1 MATPARATFT
11 VGESDVG
18 RRLDQVLAARIP
30 ELSRTQARVLID
42 IGGVFVAGR
51 RIKMAGRPMRAGE
64 EVVAVMGGAFSRA
77 TKRPGRE
84 ARAEDESRL
93 PPHTIVFEDQD
104 LVVVE
109 KPAGL
114 LTAPTPESDR
124 NNLAMLLSR
133 RHPPGPEPG
142 IFVVHRIDLETSG
155 LVVFAKTPHAN
166 RVLSEKFRTHDI
178 ERAYLA
184 VVAGAFPDG
193 VTRIARPVGGRPA
206 VTHLAI
212 RERLGRLATVLECR
226 LETGRT
232 HQIRLHAVALGHP
245 VIGDAKYGVPFRIAP
260 APRMAL
266 HATTLGF
273 AHPTSGAPLS
283 FASPLPA
290 DLAEWLIRLRR
301 AGTPDTDQGGEP

>member
-1 MATPARATFT
+1 MSMSGPERVAFT
-11 VGESDVG
+11 VGDADVG
-18 RRLDQVLAARIP
+18 RRLDQVLAARVP
-30 ELSRTQARVLID
+30 ELSRTQARVLLD

-51 RIKMAGRPMRAGE
+51 RVKVASRKVHAGE
-64 EVVAVMGGAFSRA
+64 KVVAVMGGAFSRA

-84 ARAEDESRL
+84 ARGKDESRL
-93 PPHTIVFEDQD
+93 PPHTIVFEDDD

-133 RHPPGPEPG
+133 RIPGPEPSV
-142 IFVVHRIDLETSG
+142 FVVHRIDLETSG

-184 VVAGAFPDG
+184 VVAGAFPDD
-193 VTRIARPVGGRPA
+193 VLRIERPVGGRSA
-206 VTHLAI
+206 ITHVAI
-212 RERLGRLATVLECR
+212 RERLGTLATLLECR

-232 HQIRLHAVALGHP
+232 HQIRLHATALGHP
-245 VIGDAKYGVPFRIAP
+245 VVGDSKYGVPFRAAP

-273 AHPTSGAPLS
+273 THPSSGVPLS

-290 DLAEWLIRLRR
+290 DLASWIDRLRSLSR
-301 AGTPDTDQGGEP
+301 

>member
-1 MATPARATFT
+1 MSLSGPERVTFT
-11 VGESDVG
+11 AGEGDVG
-18 RRLDQVLAARIP
+18 RRLDQVLAARVP
-30 ELSRTQARVLID
+30 ELSRTQARVLLD
-42 IGGVFVAGR
+42 IGGVFVGGR
-51 RIKMAGRPMRAGE
+51 RVKMASRKVHAGD

-84 ARAEDESRL
+84 ARAEDERRL
-93 PPHTIVFEDQD
+93 PPHTIVFEDDD

-133 RHPPGPEPG
+133 RATPPGAG
-142 IFVVHRIDLETSG
+142 VFVVHRIDLETSG
-155 LVVFAKTPHAN
+155 LVVFAKTPDAN

-184 VVAGAFPDG
+184 VVVGSFPDD
-193 VTRIARPVGGRPA
+193 VVRIARPVGGRPA
-206 VTHLAI
+206 VTHVAI
-212 RERLGRLATVLECR
+212 RERLGTLATVLECR

-232 HQIRLHAVALGHP
+232 HQIRLHATAEGHP
-245 VIGDAKYGVPFRIAP
+245 VIGDSKYGVPFRAAP

-273 AHPTSGAPLS
+273 LHPRTGAPLS

-290 DLAEWLIRLRR
+290 DLADWLERLRKLSL
-301 AGTPDTDQGGEP
+301 

>member
-1 MATPARATFT
+1 MSTSGPERVAFT
-11 VGESDVG
+11 VRDADVG
-18 RRLDQVLAARIP
+18 RRLDQVLAARVP
-30 ELSRTQARVLID
+30 ELSRTQARVLLD
-42 IGGVFVAGR
+42 IGGVFVGGR
-51 RIKMAGRPMRAGE
+51 RVKVASRAVHAGE

-84 ARAEDESRL
+84 ARAEDERRL
-93 PPHTIVFEDQD
+93 PAHTIVFEDDD

-133 RHPPGPEPG
+133 RAPGPEPSV
-142 IFVVHRIDLETSG
+142 FVVHRIDLETSG
-155 LVVFAKTPHAN
+155 LVVFAKTAHAN

-184 VVAGAFPDG
+184 VVTGQFPDS
-193 VTRIARPVGGRPA
+193 VSRIGSPVGGRSA
-206 VTHLAI
+206 VTHVAI
-212 RERLGRLATVLECR
+212 RERLGALATLLECR

-232 HQIRLHAVALGHP
+232 HQIRLHATGLGHP
-245 VIGDAKYGVPFRIAP
+245 VVGDAKYGVPFRAAP

-273 AHPTSGAPLS
+273 AHPRTGAPLS

-290 DLAEWLIRLRR
+290 DLVEWIDRVRRLS
-301 AGTPDTDQGGEP
+301 A

>member
-1 MATPARATFT
+1 MSPSGPERVTFT
-11 VGESDVG
+11 AGEGDVG
-18 RRLDQVLAARIP
+18 RRLDQVLAARVP
-30 ELSRTQARVLID
+30 ELSRTQARVLLD
-42 IGGVFVAGR
+42 IGGVFVGGR
-51 RIKMAGRPMRAGE
+51 RVKVASHKVYAGE

-84 ARAEDESRL
+84 ARAEDERRL
-93 PPHTIVFEDQD
+93 PPHTIVFEDED

-133 RHPPGPEPG
+133 RVAPPGPG
-142 IFVVHRIDLETSG
+142 VFVVHRIDLETSG
-155 LVVFAKTPHAN
+155 LVVFAKTPEAN

-184 VVAGAFPDG
+184 VVVGSFPDG
-193 VTRIARPVGGRPA
+193 VERIARPVGGRPA
-206 VTHLAI
+206 VTQVAI
-212 RERLGRLATVLECR
+212 RERLGTLATLLECR

-232 HQIRLHAVALGHP
+232 HQIRLHATGEGHP
-245 VIGDAKYGVPFRIAP
+245 VIGDSKYGVPFRAAP

-273 AHPTSGAPLS
+273 LHPRTGAPLS
-283 FASPLPA
+283 FASPMPV
-290 DLAEWLIRLRR
+290 DLADWLDRLRKLSV
-301 AGTPDTDQGGEP
+301 

>member
-1 MATPARATFT
+1 MSTSGPERVAFT
-11 VGESDVG
+11 VRDADVG
-18 RRLDQVLAARIP
+18 RRLDQVLAARVP
-30 ELSRTQARVLID
+30 GLSRTQARVLLD
-42 IGGVFVAGR
+42 IGGVFVGGR
-51 RIKMAGRPMRAGE
+51 RVKVASRAVHAGE

-84 ARAEDESRL
+84 ARAEDERRL
-93 PPHTIVFEDQD
+93 PAHTIVFEDDD

-133 RHPPGPEPG
+133 RAPGPEPSV
-142 IFVVHRIDLETSG
+142 FVVHRIDLETSG
-155 LVVFAKTPHAN
+155 LVVFAKTAHAN
-166 RVLSEKFRTHDI
+166 RALSEKFRTHDI

-184 VVAGAFPDG
+184 VVTGTFPED
-193 VTRIARPVGGRPA
+193 VSRIARPVGGRPA
-206 VTHLAI
+206 VTHVAI
-212 RERLGRLATVLECR
+212 RERLGTLATLLECR

-232 HQIRLHAVALGHP
+232 HQIRLHATGLGHP
-245 VIGDAKYGVPFRIAP
+245 VVGDAKYGLPFRAAP

-273 AHPTSGAPLS
+273 AHPRSGAPLS

-290 DLAEWLIRLRR
+290 DLVEWLDRVRRLS
-301 AGTPDTDQGGEP
+301 A

>member
-1 MATPARATFT
+1 MSMAGPERVAFT
-11 VGESDVG
+11 VGDADVG
-18 RRLDQVLAARIP
+18 RRLDQVLAARVP
-30 ELSRTQARVLID
+30 ELSRTQARVLLD

-51 RIKMAGRPMRAGE
+51 RVKVASRKVHAGE
-64 EVVAVMGGAFSRA
+64 KVVAVLGGAFSRA

-84 ARAEDESRL
+84 ARAEDERRL
-93 PPHTIVFEDQD
+93 PPHTIVFEDED

-114 LTAPTPESDR
+114 LAAPTPESDR

-133 RHPPGPEPG
+133 RTPGPEPSV
-142 IFVVHRIDLETSG
+142 FVVHRIDLETSG
-155 LVVFAKTPHAN
+155 LVVFAKTAHAN

-184 VVAGAFPDG
+184 VVTGAFPDD
-193 VTRIARPVGGRPA
+193 VLRIERPVGGRSA
-206 VTHLAI
+206 TTHVAI
-212 RERLGRLATVLECR
+212 RERLGTLATVLECR

-232 HQIRLHAVALGHP
+232 HQIRLHATALGHP
-245 VIGDAKYGVPFRIAP
+245 VIGDAKYGVPFRAAP

-273 AHPTSGAPLS
+273 AHPSSGVPLS

-290 DLAEWLIRLRR
+290 DLAVWLDRLRTL
-301 AGTPDTDQGGEP
+301 AV

>member
-1 MATPARATFT
+1 MPMSGPERVAFT
-11 VGESDVG
+11 VGEGDVG
-18 RRLDQVLAARIP
+18 RRLDQVLAARVP
-30 ELSRTQARVLID
+30 ELSRTQARVLLD

-51 RIKMAGRPMRAGE
+51 RVKVASRQVHAGE

-84 ARAEDESRL
+84 ARAEDERRL
-93 PPHTIVFEDQD
+93 PPHTIVFEDDD

-133 RHPPGPEPG
+133 RAASPAPGPG
-142 IFVVHRIDLETSG
+142 VFVVHRIDLETSG
-155 LVVFAKTPHAN
+155 LVVFAKTPDAN

-184 VVAGAFPDG
+184 VVGGSFPDR
-193 VTRIARPVGGRPA
+193 VERIARPVGGRPA
-206 VTHLAI
+206 VTLVAI
-212 RERLGRLATVLECR
+212 RERLGTLATLLECR

-232 HQIRLHAVALGHP
+232 HQIRLHATGEGHP
-245 VIGDAKYGVPFRIAP
+245 VIGDSKYGVPFRAAP

-273 AHPTSGAPLS
+273 LHPRTGAPLS
-283 FASPLPA
+283 FSSPLPV
-290 DLAEWLIRLRR
+290 DLADWLDRLRKLSV
-301 AGTPDTDQGGEP
+301 